1 MVKIRKEY
9 TIFLIIISFFA
20 FLLCLQQKYIKK
32 LKLRA
37 RKERG
42 LFFLMN
48 QWIGL
53 KQDNQQIE
61 TYFRKNNYQRIAVYG
76 MGFVGMRLI
85 KELRNTNLNIIYG
98 IDQNAANISSD
109 LKLLTLEDELPEVDV
124 IIVTVLGSFQ
134 EIYDKLSTKIKC
146 DIVAIEDII
155 NEV

>member
-9 TIFLIIISFFA
+9 TIFLIIILFFA

-32 LKLRA
+32 LKLQA

-61 TYFRKNNYQRIAVYG
+61 TYFQKNNYQRIAVYG
-76 MGFVGMRLI
+76 IGFVGMRLI

-134 EIYDKLSTKIKC
+134 EIYDKLSTKIRC

>member
-32 LKLRA
+32 LKLRV

-61 TYFRKNNYQRIAVYG
+61 TYFQRNNYQRIAVYG

>member
-61 TYFRKNNYQRIAVYG
+61 TYFQRNNYQRIAVYG

>member
-61 TYFRKNNYQRIAVYG
+61 TYFQKNNYQRIAVYG

>member
-1 MVKIRKEY
+1 
-9 TIFLIIISFFA
+9 
-20 FLLCLQQKYIKK
+20 
-32 LKLRA
+32 
-37 RKERG
+37 
-42 LFFLMN
+42 MN

-61 TYFRKNNYQRIAVYG
+61 TYFQKNNYQRIAVYG

>member
-61 TYFRKNNYQRIAVYG
+61 TYFQKNNYHRIAVYG

>member
-61 TYFRKNNYQRIAVYG
+61 TYFQKNNYQRIAVYG

-85 KELRNTNLNIIYG
+85 KELRNTKLNIIYG

>member
-61 TYFRKNNYQRIAVYG
+61 TYFQKNNYQRIAVYG

-124 IIVTVLGSFQ
+124 IIVTVLGLFQ

>member
-53 KQDNQQIE
+53 KQDNHQIE
-61 TYFRKNNYQRIAVYG
+61 TYFQKNNYQRIAVYG

>member
-61 TYFRKNNYQRIAVYG
+61 TYFQKNNYQRIAVYG

-134 EIYDKLSTKIKC
+134 EIYDKLSTKIKM
-146 DIVAIEDII
+146 
-155 NEV
+155 

>member
-61 TYFRKNNYQRIAVYG
+61 TYFQKNNYQRIAVYG

-98 IDQNAANISSD
+98 IDQNAANIFN
-109 LKLLTLEDELPEVDV
+109 TRR
-124 IIVTVLGSFQ
+124 
-134 EIYDKLSTKIKC
+134 
-146 DIVAIEDII
+146 
-155 NEV
+155 

>member
-61 TYFRKNNYQRIAVYG
+61 TYFQRNNYQRIAVYG

-98 IDQNAANISSD
+98 IDQNATNISSD